1 MAESVAAVPVLRTE
15 TQLCKDDVA
24 VVVCHGR
31 LVVGS
36 EDGFY
41 ETVRALM
48 PANKRIV
55 LDLADLQH
63 TDSRGLGTLVRLY
76 VAGKSNGSSVEL
88 THLSKQIRH
97 LLGITHMFDV
107 FTVVGETGAKFL

>member
-1 MAESVAAVPVLRTE
+1 MAESSAVLSTE
-15 TQLCKDDVA
+15 VKMCADDVV

-31 LVVGS
+31 LVAGG

-41 ETVRALM
+41 ATVRALM

-76 VAGKSNGSSVEL
+76 VAGKSVGSSVEL

-97 LLGITHMFDV
+97 LLGITHLFDV
-107 FTVVGETGAKFL
+107 FTVIGESGVKFM